1 MGLSN
6 YIDIFPTANGLS
18 NFKNIIPTNFGLS
31 NFNLSN
37 LESFQLIT
45 PQLKIFQ
52 LDDFSNYTWV
62 DNYYQNN
69 NISRIDSQSLTFK
82 DKLSLY
88 KKTTRFG
95 MKYGTHLGFYFI
107 GIQTLYKLDNSGY
120 YWTIVYMLSG
130 NFSYLLD

>member
-1 MGLSN
+1 MVV
-6 YIDIFPTANGLS
+6 
-18 NFKNIIPTNFGLS
+18 
-31 NFNLSN
+31 SN

-45 PQLKIFQ
+45 TQLKTPQLKTFQ

-88 KKTTRFG
+88 KKTTTDRVAGTVYFTG
-95 MKYGTHLGFYFI
+95 KSVSIGSYRVWIPDSGTKYGTHPNEIKAQVGTIFHSKPGSLFI
-107 GIQTLYKLDNSGY
+107 
-120 YWTIVYMLSG
+120 
-130 NFSYLLD
+130 